1 MAAGEG
7 ACPSLDEAFILSGA
21 AQTALSARDVSIH

>member
-1 MAAGEG
+1 MAVGKG
-7 ACPSLDEAFILSGA
+7 ACPGLDEAFILSGT